1 MKNLFVS
8 IFCCLLIILG
18 GCSSFTNEEFYEEWD
33 FSTPTRDNSVVREE
47 TRTPTITVTKSPTVA
62 PVTLEATQPQTSYIK
77 IYAEGLNPNWG
88 LINGNQEEINLLAQ
102 AESYDGYLSIAIMP
116 TKSYSNISFIVK
128 ESSKERYP
136 LFKILGIRFWINPED
151 YDLSPSNLG
160 LKILGSNELS
170 YFVIDKNSVSSS
182 GNANQ
187 PITSL
192 DELGYNKTITA
203 NNWTEFVVLFDNLAN
218 SPDHENLVGFS
229 ISNDSGF
236 LQTIY
241 MDQVELILAAG
252 ETIPTRAPTSTY
264 TKTPIPTNTATVSP
278 TPSATSTPTQS
289 NITPYIPPEPTSTK
303 KPKPKPTKAP
313 TKKPIPT
320 LAP

>member
-88 LINGNQEEINLLAQ
+88 LVSGNQEEINLLAQ

-170 YFVIDKNSVSSS
+170 YFVIDKICKKIKTNV
-182 GNANQ
+182 
-187 PITSL
+187 PPKEKIIERL
-192 DELGYNKTITA
+192 LKRGYNA
-203 NNWTEFVVLFDNLAN
+203 
-218 SPDHENLVGFS
+218 
-229 ISNDSGF
+229 
-236 LQTIY
+236 
-241 MDQVELILAAG
+241 
-252 ETIPTRAPTSTY
+252 
-264 TKTPIPTNTATVSP
+264 
-278 TPSATSTPTQS
+278 SATHFNPRGIKTNAT
-289 NITPYIPPEPTSTK
+289 IEKVK
-303 KPKPKPTKAP
+303 KGIKEA
-313 TKKPIPT
+313 
-320 LAP
+320 L